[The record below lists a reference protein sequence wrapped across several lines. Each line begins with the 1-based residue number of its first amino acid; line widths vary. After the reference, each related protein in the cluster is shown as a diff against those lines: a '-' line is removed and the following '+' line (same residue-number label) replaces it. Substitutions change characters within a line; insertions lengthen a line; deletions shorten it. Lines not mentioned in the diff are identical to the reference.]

1 MYRRGGPG
9 HLFGTILSKKTS
21 LVYPMPRLNR
31 RANKQYEDDLVGRSN
46 RIIIIILTI
55 TAIGTIKYLRL
66 ECKRIGRGDPI
77 GDSWPKR
84 LPASRPNYRGQL
96 DDSPD
101 HDVDDGDDD
110 EHIMLMMMM
119 IMIIGY
125 VVMCAKIVSFT
136 RDLLQTLRVQ

>member
-1 MYRRGGPG
+1 M
-9 HLFGTILSKKTS
+9 
-21 LVYPMPRLNR
+21 
-31 RANKQYEDDLVGRSN
+31 
-46 RIIIIILTI
+46 
-55 TAIGTIKYLRL
+55 IGTIKYLRL

-110 EHIMLMMMM
+110 EHYYAHDDDDDYEHRRCSRSRNSLRRNHPSIQSTPTFCILRC
-119 IMIIGY
+119 Y
-125 VVMCAKIVSFT
+125 
-136 RDLLQTLRVQ
+136 LQL

>member
-1 MYRRGGPG
+1 
-9 HLFGTILSKKTS
+9 
-21 LVYPMPRLNR
+21 MPRLNR

-110 EHIMLMMMM
+110 EHQYAHDDDDGDDDDYRICGHVRQNCFIYKRFVADPSSPMKM
-119 IMIIGY
+119 IVGY
-125 VVMCAKIVSFT
+125 HN
-136 RDLLQTLRVQ
+136 LLFIQMK